1 MKWLII
7 IKLTFLYTSNVFGQ
21 DSINFILLDLE
32 EQIFFAQND
41 TIKNDLYLEKF
52 NFSICNN
59 LEKEKLLFELNRVQ
73 EELLTDSIEHANY
86 LWNAAIVTKINKEFT
101 YSNMYF
107 DAYIAETKD
116 IFDDIKILGLLIKSE
131 IDSAAYANFY
141 LEFVNDTSYKCMDCL
156 NDLNNFVLPHKKG
169 YVLASYIF
177 PGLGTALTGDFYNGL
192 GSLILVPSSIIGAVN
207 LWKGGLYYNA
217 ISWGIV
223 SIPRLYLGNTNL
235 TYEKVNQ
242 LEKREL
248 SKLSVAC
255 KALYSN
261 VLMKFPVF
269 YRL

>member
-107 DAYIAETKD
+107 DAYLEESKD
-116 IFDDIKILGLLIKSE
+116 I
-131 IDSAAYANFY
+131 
-141 LEFVNDTSYKCMDCL
+141 
-156 NDLNNFVLPHKKG
+156 
-169 YVLASYIF
+169 
-177 PGLGTALTGDFYNGL
+177 
-192 GSLILVPSSIIGAVN
+192 
-207 LWKGGLYYNA
+207 
-217 ISWGIV
+217 
-223 SIPRLYLGNTNL
+223 
-235 TYEKVNQ
+235 
-242 LEKREL
+242 
-248 SKLSVAC
+248 
-255 KALYSN
+255 
-261 VLMKFPVF
+261 
-269 YRL
+269 

>member
-7 IKLTFLYTSNVFGQ
+7 TKLTFLFTSNIFGQ
-21 DSINFILLDLE
+21 DSLDYILLDLE

-73 EELLTDSIEHANY
+73 EELLIDSTEHADY
-86 LWNAAIVTKINKEFT
+86 LWNAAIVTKVNKEFN

-107 DAYIAETKD
+107 DAYLEEAKD
-116 IFDDIKILGLLIKSE
+116 ASDDIKILGLLIKSE

-141 LEFVNDTSYKCMDCL
+141 LGYVYDTSFKCMECL
-156 NDLNNFVLPHKKG
+156 MDLNNFVLPNKKG
-169 YVLASYIF
+169 YVIASYIF
-177 PGLGTALTGDFYNGL
+177 PGLGTILTGDFYNGL
-192 GSLILVPSSIIGAVN
+192 GSLILVPSSIIGVVN

-242 LEKREL
+242 LEKRRLSEL
-248 SKLSVAC
+248 SDNC
-255 KALYSN
+255 KALYSKK
-261 VLMKFPVF
+261 LTEFPIL
-269 YRL
+269 YRF